1 MVQLERQA
9 ITTLDL
15 TRIPRRPG
23 PTSTVLRCKQG
34 HIIGMVEGAW
44 LFQRHQ
50 GRESVSALPAE
61 IRCDRCGRY
70 TLVDTPTV

>member
-9 ITTLDL
+9 ITTLAL

-23 PTSTVLRCKQG
+23 PTATPVRCRNG
-34 HIIGMVEGAW
+34 HMLGIVDGAW
-44 LFQRHQ
+44 LFQRHD
-50 GRESVSALPAE
+50 GRESTSALPAE

-70 TLVDTPTV
+70 TLVDTQTV

>member
-15 TRIPRRPG
+15 ARIPRRPG
-23 PTSTVLRCKQG
+23 PTSRVLRCKQG

-44 LFQRHQ
+44 LFQRHH

-61 IRCDRCGRY
+61 IRCDRCGCY
-70 TLVDTPTV
+70 TTVGSREG